1 MNFFEKFFRKIFFF
15 GLAFLKKWY
24 IFIRNIVILL
34 TAYRYFHR
42 SCVNQLYNVNH
53 PGMRDSR
60 EGRMTESS
68 ASKIA
73 LKLRVGFIRQETNRL
88 CVLLQL
94 YNIYGQ
100 LELKNERTG
109 VHLKTAL
116 EIMCKEQRS
125 EFFSRLFNSSN
136 SDPKGDSYES

>member
-1 MNFFEKFFRKIFFF
+1 
-15 GLAFLKKWY
+15 
-24 IFIRNIVILL
+24 
-34 TAYRYFHR
+34 
-42 SCVNQLYNVNH
+42 
-53 PGMRDSR
+53 
-60 EGRMTESS
+60 MTESS

-109 VHLKTAL
+109 VHLK
-116 EIMCKEQRS
+116 
-125 EFFSRLFNSSN
+125 NSTRN
-136 SDPKGDSYES
+136 YVQKTKK